1 MMAPEQGR
9 GPEAPDLT
17 SVRDA
22 VLLLLDGRISSAAR
36 FGLGNQHHVFDVTLE
51 NGDSI
56 VVRLS
61 RPENRAAMRGAVAMS
76 QRLRPIGVP
85 LPRLIAHDL
94 DAHFPCM
101 ILERLPGADLGNWVK
116 AAPSASWSHISGALV
131 AAQTK
136 VAAISF
142 PGKPRFGYALERAS
156 APYSTWGDAVADS
169 IATACDRVRN
179 GGLPMRQA
187 DAVCKAAARLKPLLD
202 KIPATPFLHDTTTKN
217 VIVADDGGFSGIVDV
232 DDLCFGDPRQVKAL
246 TWAALAADGLPDGY
260 VWNWLS
266 QAGEE
271 ADALFWLYATCSLL
285 WFIGEHRQAM
295 NGNVSE
301 VSAERMMR
309 IEGALELALGRMAG
323 TA

>member
-1 MMAPEQGR
+1 MIPEEKQL
-9 GPEAPDLT
+9 PESPDFAD
-17 SVRDA
+17 VRDT
-22 VLLLLDGRISSAAR
+22 VMLLLGGTVANAAR
-36 FGLGNQHHVFDVTLE
+36 FRLGNQHHVFDVTLKS
-51 NGDSI
+51 GDNI

-101 ILERLPGADLGNWVK
+101 ILERLPGGDLGNRIK
-116 AAPSASWSHISGALV
+116 AAPSASWSHISSELV
-131 AAQTK
+131 AAQAK

-142 PGKPRFGYALERAS
+142 PGKPRFGYAVERAG
-156 APYSTWGDAVADS
+156 APFSTWGDAVADS
-169 IATACDRVRN
+169 IAAACAVIRDI
-179 GGLPMRQA
+179 GLPMRQA
-187 DAVCKAAARLKPLLD
+187 DAVLKAAARLKPLLD
-202 KIPATPFLHDTTTKN
+202 EVPATPFLHDTTTKN

-246 TWAALAADGLPDGY
+246 TLAALLADGLPAFY
-260 VWNWLS
+260 VWNWLA

-271 ADALFWLYATCSLL
+271 ADALFWLYAACSLL
-285 WFIGEHRQAM
+285 WLIGEHRQAV
-295 NGNVSE
+295 NGIVSE
-301 VSAERMMR
+301 PPSERMRR

>member
-1 MMAPEQGR
+1 MIAAEQGR
-9 GPEAPDLT
+9 GPEAPDV
-17 SVRDA
+17 SNVRDT
-22 VLLLLDGRISSAAR
+22 VRRLLGGKVASAAR
-36 FGLGNQHHVFDVTLE
+36 FGLGNQHHVFDVILDNGE
-51 NGDSI
+51 NI
-56 VVRLS
+56 VVRLL

-94 DAHFPCM
+94 DWHFPCM
-101 ILERLPGADLGNWVK
+101 ILARLPGADLGNRIK
-116 AAPSASWSHISGALV
+116 AAPSASWSHISGELV
-131 AAQTK
+131 AAQAK
-136 VAAISF
+136 VAAIRF
-142 PGKPRFGYALERAS
+142 PGKPRCGYALERAA
-156 APYSTWGDAVADS
+156 APFSTWGDAVADS
-169 IATACDRVRN
+169 IATACAVIRDS
-179 GGLPMRQA
+179 GLPMRQA

-202 KIPATPFLHDTTTKN
+202 AIPATPFLHDTTTKN

-246 TWAALAADGLPDGY
+246 TLAALLADGLPAGY

-285 WFIGEHRQAM
+285 WFIGEHRQAV

-301 VSAERMMR
+301 VTAERMKR
-309 IEGALELALGRMAG
+309 IEGALWVALEGFR
-323 TA
+323 